1 MLRRAL
7 TPLLLASTLA
17 LACATTTAPCPEPA
31 EAAHA
36 PSPAPAATTPAPL
49 GPLRVAITIDDLPAH
64 GPLSPGESQLSVH
77 AKLLEVLDAH
87 GVPGAYGFVNA
98 AKLERVA
105 DGRAVLELWRDRGHP
120 LGNHTFSHANINE
133 VGVAAFIADIERN
146 DAVLADIMGDS
157 ATARRS
163 RRAFRYPYL
172 RQGADAATLD
182 AVRDYLRDNGYQ
194 LAEVTVDFGDW
205 AYNAPYA
212 RCRAR
217 GDEDAIADLRWSF
230 VANGVGFLRWSD
242 RAARALYG
250 RRIPHVL
257 LLHSGSF
264 DAAVLDDLLTAY
276 EHIGV
281 EWITLDAALAD
292 PAYQEDVRAPSKY
305 GGTLLEQRI
314 ELAEGDEPGPE
325 PETESP
331 PPFMIQPVGL
341 LQNVCPPARR

>member
-1 MLRRAL
+1 MHGRRAL
-7 TPLLLASTLA
+7 TPLLLLIPLT
-17 LACATTTAPCPEPA
+17 LACATTTPSATSCPESAQPI
-31 EAAHA
+31 AA
-36 PSPAPAATTPAPL
+36 PEPPPPAPL
-49 GPLRVAITIDDLPAH
+49 GPLQVAVTIDDLPKH
-64 GPLSPGESQLSVH
+64 GPLSPGETQLSVH
-77 AKLLEVLDAH
+77 AKLLDVLDAH
-87 GVPGAYGFVNA
+87 GVPMVYGFVNA

-105 DGRAVLELWRDRGHP
+105 DGRETLELWRDRGHP

-133 VGVAAFIADIERN
+133 VGSAKFIADIERN
-146 DAVLADIMGDS
+146 DAVLADIVGDS
-157 ATARRS
+157 PAARRS

-172 RQGADAATLD
+172 RQGADATTLD
-182 AVRDYLRDNGYQ
+182 AVRDYLQANDYR

-212 RCRAR
+212 RCRER

-230 VANGVGFLRWSD
+230 VATGVAFLKWSD
-242 RAARALYG
+242 QAARALYR

-264 DAAVLDDLLTAY
+264 DAAVLDELLTAY
-276 EHIGV
+276 ERRGV

-292 PAYQEDVRAPSKY
+292 PAYQEDVRAPSEY

-314 ELAEGDEPGPE
+314 ELAKAEAPRAPG
-325 PETESP
+325 P

-341 LQNVCPPARR
+341 LENICPPPRS